1 MIAGIDSDGLSDL
14 GGHTVDAVLIL
25 TGAKAVEA
33 VKALNDES
41 RRQILHAL
49 RARTMSTSE
58 LCEFLG
64 RQGSSKGVKPQ
75 TVRYHLKLL
84 EQSGL
89 IRQDGFAPAGNGDTH
104 IMQKLWRATAESIF
118 IATGS
123 MEDFPERPPKDIEQS
138 LDLVKTLRA
147 LGFEI
152 PNYDEM
158 ATLAEQYVEK
168 DNLLK
173 KGRER
178 AKKILNEADQIDPA
192 LYMTLLKILSIITL
206 DNTDYNR
213 YLELNR
219 EIIERFRKA
228 FQAGRGANP
237 EVY

>member
-1 MIAGIDSDGLSDL
+1 MITGIDSDGLSNL
-14 GGHTVDAVLIL
+14 GGHAVDAVLIL

-33 VKALNDES
+33 VRALNDES

-49 RARTMSTSE
+49 RARTMSTTE

-64 RQGSSKGVKPQ
+64 RQGSSKEIKPQ
-75 TVRYHLKLL
+75 TVRYHLKML

-123 MEDFPERPPKDIEQS
+123 MEDLPERPPKDIEQS
-138 LDLVKTLRA
+138 LDLVKTLKA
-147 LGFEI
+147 LGFKI
-152 PNYDEM
+152 PNYDDVVR
-158 ATLAEQYVEK
+158 LAEQYVEK
-168 DNLLK
+168 DNLMR

-178 AKKILNEADQIDPA
+178 AKKILSEADQVDPA

-206 DNTDYNR
+206 DNADYNR
-213 YLELNR
+213 YLELDH
-219 EIIERFRKA
+219 EILEKFRKA
-228 FQAGRGANP
+228 FQAGCGANP

>member
-1 MIAGIDSDGLSDL
+1 MIAGIDNDGLSNL
-14 GGHTVDAVLIL
+14 GGHAVDAVLIL

-33 VKALNDES
+33 VRALNDES

-58 LCEFLG
+58 ICEFLG
-64 RQGSSKGVKPQ
+64 RQGSSKEVKPQ
-75 TVRYHLKLL
+75 TVRYHLKML

-123 MEDFPERPPKDIEQS
+123 MEDLPERPPKDIEQS
-138 LDLVKTLRA
+138 LDLVKTLRI

-152 PNYDEM
+152 SNYEEM
-158 ATLAEQYVEK
+158 VKLAEQYVER

-173 KGRER
+173 KGRDR
-178 AKKILNEADQIDPA
+178 AKKILNKADQIDPA
-192 LYMTLLKILSIITL
+192 LYMILLKILSIITL
-206 DNTDYNR
+206 DNTDYSR
-213 YLELNR
+213 YLELDR

-228 FQAGRGANP
+228 FQTGRGANP